1 MPTPACS
8 PAANLT
14 RPMLDSYLGKNIS
27 EICPHGVD
35 DADLNHCAHFVCHVM
50 NVSAGSVTC
59 SKMSSKRVAD
69 RIGACIRVH
78 ELFAACPVVGEYDA
92 ATAAPQLPART
103 IGDYLAGFLAAMG
116 DGRNLLSTR
125 CQPASGAARC
135 ELWLKHV
142 DDEDKWAWGIA
153 FRLDRRGRPQPSSV
167 ECLGAG

>member
-1 MPTPACS
+1 MGRGLLRRLGVGLLVCAALQAARADMPADE
-8 PAANLT
+8 AAQAE
-14 RPMLDSYLGKNIS
+14 RY
-27 EICPHGVD
+27 
-35 DADLNHCAHFVCHVM
+35 
-50 NVSAGSVTC
+50 
-59 SKMSSKRVAD
+59 RVVRAALQLRD
-69 RIGACIRVH
+69 VPLRVH
-78 ELFAACPVVGEYDA
+78 ASCAQ
-92 ATAAPQLPART
+92 AAPQLPART
-103 IGDYLAGFLAAMG
+103 VGDYLAGFLAAMG

>member
-1 MPTPACS
+1 MP
-8 PAANLT
+8 
-14 RPMLDSYLGKNIS
+14 RDERFGRQRDMQQDVV
-27 EICPHGVD
+27 E
-35 DADLNHCAHFVCHVM
+35 
-50 NVSAGSVTC
+50 AGCRS
-59 SKMSSKRVAD
+59 D
-69 RIGACIRVH
+69 RCVYPVH

-92 ATAAPQLPART
+92 ATAAPQRPART

-116 DGRNLLSTR
+116 DGRNRLSTR